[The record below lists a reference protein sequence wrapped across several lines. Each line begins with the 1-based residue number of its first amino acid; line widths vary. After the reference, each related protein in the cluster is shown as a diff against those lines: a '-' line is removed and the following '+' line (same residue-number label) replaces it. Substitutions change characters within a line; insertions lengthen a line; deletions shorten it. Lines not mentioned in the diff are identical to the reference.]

1 MKLMVYICYGF
12 YLFILLGLI
21 FHTSTEPTIL
31 GKYSP
36 QYSICILLAIGL
48 FFPYRKAVI
57 FVFSETTINREDGT
71 ALRISPKHKI
81 LFYTIIFLVCFFTC
95 ETMLRIKGHQKNK
108 NAIYGFHPFLQNTLN
123 IKDND
128 LHINSHGFRADEI
141 TKAKPEGTYRIFVV
155 GGSTVLCD
163 KVPFEK
169 THVRILE
176 KLLQQHYQKQ
186 IRIEVLNAGNSW
198 HTSEHSIIKYLFKIK
213 DYDPDL
219 IILWHAINDL
229 YRSFAPERMGPREFQ
244 SDYSHFFGPVSDIV
258 MEHFKQNERIWPNII
273 PHSLLL
279 NRLYFLFERRL
290 YTDLR
295 KAIRTHKLKAIDIS
309 EFPSLKSFKRNLNS
323 IVKIIQNDQVK
334 LILATQPFLYNEIL
348 SEVEKKHIWF
358 PEAFCI
364 NKNNEYPNL
373 RSMELGMNLFNSETK
388 KIAELHHI
396 PLVDLEAHVPKNREF
411 FLDDCHY
418 TAKGNQLVAET
429 LFEFIKNHKVI
440 K

>member
-71 ALRISPKHKI
+71 VLRISPKHKI

-169 THVRILE
+169 
-176 KLLQQHYQKQ
+176 
-186 IRIEVLNAGNSW
+186 IR
-198 HTSEHSIIKYLFKIK
+198 
-213 DYDPDL
+213 
-219 IILWHAINDL
+219 
-229 YRSFAPERMGPREFQ
+229 
-244 SDYSHFFGPVSDIV
+244 
-258 MEHFKQNERIWPNII
+258 
-273 PHSLLL
+273 
-279 NRLYFLFERRL
+279 
-290 YTDLR
+290 
-295 KAIRTHKLKAIDIS
+295 
-309 EFPSLKSFKRNLNS
+309 
-323 IVKIIQNDQVK
+323 
-334 LILATQPFLYNEIL
+334 
-348 SEVEKKHIWF
+348 
-358 PEAFCI
+358 
-364 NKNNEYPNL
+364 
-373 RSMELGMNLFNSETK
+373 
-388 KIAELHHI
+388 
-396 PLVDLEAHVPKNREF
+396 
-411 FLDDCHY
+411 
-418 TAKGNQLVAET
+418 
-429 LFEFIKNHKVI
+429 
-440 K
+440 